1 MKLPKFACCSSVA
14 DLAFKSILPRRL
26 ALEHIRGQK
35 KMLTLMTVVLAASSE
50 VLYGQIIWNP
60 LQLVKLWDNRVA
72 KFFVGLL

>member
-1 MKLPKFACCSSVA
+1 MKLPKFACGSRVA

-26 ALEHIRGQK
+26 ALEHTRGQK

-50 VLYGQIIWNP
+50 VVYGQIIWNP
-60 LQLVKLWDNRVA
+60 LQLVELWDNRVA